1 MDWHQLKQWLSGMSG
16 LDMDSLHVHA
26 GVLCQVGVALVL
38 RKRLASGWPW
48 LAVAAVVLANEAY
61 DFTYEVWPNR
71 WDQFG
76 ESVRDTWNT
85 LLLPTALLLLARY
98 APGLFH
104 TQEEV
109 ESAGDAGEAGGEAE

>member
-26 GVLCQVGVALVL
+26 GVLCQIGVALVL

-71 WDQFG
+71 WDQFQ
-76 ESVRDTWNT
+76 ESIRDTWNT
-85 LLLPTALLLLARY
+85 LLLPTALLFLARY
-98 APGLFH
+98 APGLFRAP
-104 TQEEV
+104 EGAK
-109 ESAGDAGEAGGEAE
+109 SAGDAGEAGEV